1 MKKPRVVFPFTEA
14 GLGHIMPLRSIADAF
29 EKKYGGKAE
38 VVRSDFFTET
48 NEKPLMDF
56 EKQMCEFVKD
66 QNKHVSFG
74 FFTTIIMY
82 LFGTGICCHNVMRNY
97 VPGAFKAATRHM
109 DELNAD
115 LVVSTHW
122 ATNYYAVK
130 CSSKPLTALYC
141 PDAHLNPLF
150 EYKSDLTML
159 SMLPGYK
166 QAAKKRRRFNKKNLK
181 LVPFCIRP
189 QAFEIP
195 LDKKIN
201 REKMGLPQDK
211 FTIVLAE
218 GGYGIGKM
226 QAICEEIIAQDL
238 PVTLIPVCGKNE
250 ELYEHF
256 KTLKVGENTT
266 FLPQGFCTTILE
278 YIASADLFLGK
289 SGNIIAEPTFFGV
302 PSIVTKHTTTIERTI
317 AKYYVETV
325 GCALNIFELP
335 DIIAKIKEFMQGG
348 EEYERLRNNALAQHH
363 NYGAEKTADYIFDL
377 LCTRFPD
384 LKGEEQTKKKKRKR
398 RTKKS
403 KQTKDSP

>member
-1 MKKPRVVFPFTEA
+1 MKKPRVLFPFTEA

-29 EKKYGGKAE
+29 EKKYGDKAE
-38 VVRSDFFTET
+38 VVRSNFFTET
-48 NEKPLMDF
+48 NEKPLIAF
-56 EKQMCEFVKD
+56 ERQMCEFVKR
-66 QNKHVSFG
+66 QNKHGFFG
-74 FFTTIIMY
+74 KFTTIAMDI
-82 LFGTGICCHNVMRNY
+82 FGTELDTWASIRVFY
-97 VPGAFKAATRHM
+97 PGAFKLATRHM

-115 LVVSTHW
+115 LVVSTHY

-166 QAAKKRRRFNKKNLK
+166 KATKKKRRFNKKNLK

-195 LDKKIN
+195 LDKQIN
-201 REKMGLPQDK
+201 REKMGLPKDK

-325 GCALNIFELP
+325 GCALNIFEVP
-335 DIIAKIKEFMQGG
+335 DIIAKIKQFMQGG
-348 EEYERLRNNALAQHH
+348 EEYERLKQNALAQHH
-363 NYGAEKTADYIFDL
+363 NYGAEKAADYIFDL
-377 LCTRFPD
+377 LCTRFPE
-384 LKGEEQTKKKKRKR
+384 LKGEENCKKKN
-398 RTKKS
+398 
-403 KQTKDSP
+403 